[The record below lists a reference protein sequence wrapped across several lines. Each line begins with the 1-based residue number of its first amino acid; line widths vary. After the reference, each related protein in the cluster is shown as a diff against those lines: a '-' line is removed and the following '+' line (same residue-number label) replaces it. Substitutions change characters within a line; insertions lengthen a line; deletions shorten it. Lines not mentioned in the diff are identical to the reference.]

1 MNCDVSFVFSGPI
14 NFRSWNKTFEF
25 DDNLLKSLT
34 VVFDFRSDSVNSVIY
49 LLFRVHIHT
58 ALDITFENILTL
70 FLRFILFHFKA
81 TES

>member
-34 VVFDFRSDSVNSVIY
+34 VVFDFRSDSVNSIIY
-49 LLFRVHIHT
+49 LLFSVHIHT
-58 ALDITFENILTL
+58 ITFDNILTL